1 MNMEMLKKDM
11 QKKTREVYNQMKTL
25 EEWIQ
30 ETRWLMND

>member
-11 QKKTREVYNQMKTL
+11 PKKTKEVFNQMKTF

-30 ETRWLMND
+30 ETRWLMNE